1 MQSYAKIGYFPLKLI
16 CFGQTFG
23 MLAIDLLQPAHM
35 EKLVWNQSKY
45 HEKSSVLAFQ
55 GFIEQTKSKIKLC
68 LQSYAKIGYFPLKLI
83 CFGQTFGI
91 LALDLLQ
98 PAHIEI
104 WVPKICYYCNMGNSN
119 LSSTKLGSL
128 QSSFL
133 TGLGYINQLLF
144 NQSRFIYSKLHF
156 EEKKQNSKFG
166 FW

>member
-104 WVPKICYYCNMGNSN
+104 WVPKICYYCNMGI
-119 LSSTKLGSL
+119 GSL

-156 EEKKQNSKFG
+156 EEKKQNSKFD

>member
-1 MQSYAKIGYFPLKLI
+1 M
-16 CFGQTFG
+16 
-23 MLAIDLLQPAHM
+23 
-35 EKLVWNQSKY
+35 
-45 HEKSSVLAFQ
+45 
-55 GFIEQTKSKIKLC
+55 
-68 LQSYAKIGYFPLKLI
+68 QSYAKIGYFPLKLI

-98 PAHIEI
+98 PAYIEI

-156 EEKKQNSKFG
+156 EEKKQNSKFD
-166 FW
+166 F